1 MTSTRREFLQAATA
15 AGVLAASSS
24 VTRLAWGAPAP
35 GTPLLVVVFLRGAAD
50 GLHLVGPSADS
61 VYQSVRP
68 PEMRVLDSGD
78 RAGFALDRPLDAN
91 AGFRL
96 HAEAGALAALYRG
109 GRLAIA
115 HAVGLTSGTRSHFVA
130 QDLMERGIA
139 DESRI
144 AGLDTG
150 WLTRAQREA
159 AARAGADP
167 AALLPAYSATAA
179 PAYALRGTPSL
190 LSGTDVAGG
199 VGLPWGAATA
209 RFLRAA
215 SGEGASVAA
224 QATRGTLDLLETV
237 DRRLPRDASGKV
249 LPYASAAST
258 SYEGAGELTRSLM
271 SVARLAR
278 SDLGLQVA
286 CVDHGGWDTHD
297 GQAGRFATQVRQ
309 LSTGLSAF
317 HDDMQAAGRPTV
329 VLVMTEFGRRLRANA
344 SGGTDHG
351 HASCWLLMGDGVQ
364 GGRMFGRWPGLNTP
378 ELDQGVDLA
387 VTTDYRGL
395 LAEVLR
401 GCGLRSDASF
411 PGAPAPNA
419 SALGLMRA

>member
-15 AGVLAASSS
+15 AGVLAASSG
-24 VTRLAWGAPAP
+24 VTRLAWGASAP

-50 GLHLVGPSADS
+50 GLHLVGPSADP

-68 PEMRVLDSGD
+68 PEMRVVDSGE
-78 RAGFALDRPLDAN
+78 RAGFALERPLDPN

-96 HAEAGALAALYRG
+96 HAEASALAALYRG

-144 AGLDTG
+144 ASLDTG
-150 WLTRAQREA
+150 WLTRVQRGSSDA
-159 AARAGADP
+159 ATATM
-167 AALLPAYSATAA
+167 LPAYSATAA

-215 SGEGASVAA
+215 SGEGASAAA

-237 DRRLPRDASGKV
+237 DRRLPRDAAGKV

-317 HDDMQAAGRPTV
+317 HDDMQAAGRPSV

-387 VTTDYRGL
+387 VTTDYRAV

-401 GCGLRSDASF
+401 GCGWRPEAGL
-411 PGAPAPNA
+411 PGLAPAAAP
-419 SALGLMRA
+419 LGLLRT